1 MAHVDPPSSAGAPRR
16 RPELAVTPGDL
27 AAVFV
32 GGAAGATARVAFAT
46 WFPTSADRYPWTT
59 FAENVVGAFL
69 LGLVLTLL
77 LRGHGAGRRLQLLV
91 GTGALGAFTTY
102 STFAVE
108 MDRLVDAGA
117 GPVAITYAIVS
128 LVAGVG
134 AAVSG
139 MLIGRRLR
147 PSNAEVPG

>member
-1 MAHVDPPSSAGAPRR
+1 VSHEDRPSSGASGRR
-16 RPELAVTPGDL
+16 TGPAVTAGDVM
-27 AAVFV
+27 AVFA

-108 MDRLVDAGA
+108 LNRLVDAGA
-117 GPVAITYAIVS
+117 GPVAITYAVVS
-128 LVAGVG
+128 LAAGIG
-134 AAVSG
+134 AALCG
-139 MLIGRRLR
+139 MLIGRRRR
-147 PSNAEVPG
+147 PGDDEVAA